1 MNLVYRTNGN
11 HWANKQMWPK
21 DRSRTREVSEP
32 SQDAEIPAIQPIVP
46 SEMQQLID
54 DMRLQDFDS
63 IRFATYRAAC
73 KLRFIQQNTK
83 IHLVDIWNMIEAFR
97 ENGLNAL
104 PLHTVIKT
112 SRAELLLTTVYHN
125 LNKRLVAS
133 QHVNTDVSISLLL
146 AFILGAYD
154 KQNTGRLSV
163 FSTKVALTT
172 LCAGK
177 LVDKLRYIFS
187 QIADSQ
193 GFMDHIKFADFLQ
206 QVLSLTTA
214 VFEAPTFGFSEAVVT
229 QCFNKDEKVTLNVFL
244 DTFLNDPCPPCIMW
258 LPLLHR
264 MAAVD
269 NVYHPVVCD
278 ACQVRSFTGFRY
290 KCQRCANYQLCQ
302 SCFWRGRTSQNHSNE
317 HEMKEYSSY
326 KSPTKQLVHSVH
338 KSLQC
343 IPIASPGDGNV
354 EAINTTGSVAKLAR
368 PLNLVNIV
376 PATPTAIRRK
386 HAAISSA
393 DCPTSPVLLPGQA
406 SLGGVT
412 NDEHKLI
419 ARYAA
424 KLSGR
429 ADYPFSNGRSMNSST
444 IEDERTLIAQLEEE
458 NSVMVREMARLE
470 SQTTSMD
477 DGLAGLRDKKVE
489 LEEKMFEMQQRRR
502 ELMMQLEHL
511 IAQLNAPQPTDG
523 VLSASLSQLP
533 LASDQN
539 LTGVHSNVS
548 NAFRAGS
555 LPAASLQSDLLLAAD
570 LITTNMSDLV
580 RQLDLAQTND
590 GDLAVN
596 GI

>member
-1 MNLVYRTNGN
+1 MWSSNGGGGGVGVVGN
-11 HWANKQMWPK
+11 G
-21 DRSRTREVSEP
+21 P
-32 SQDAEIPAIQPIVP
+32 SPEHILHSVPPIVAT
-46 SEMQQLID
+46 EMQQLID
-54 DMRLQDFDS
+54 EMRLQDFDS

-73 KLRFIQQNTK
+73 KLRFIQQKTK
-83 IHLVDIWNMIEAFR
+83 VHLVDIWNMIEAFR

-112 SRAELLLTTVYHN
+112 SRAELLLTTVFHN

-133 QHVNTDVSISLLL
+133 QHVDTDVSISLLL
-146 AFILGAYD
+146 AFLLGAYD
-154 KQNTGRLSV
+154 KQNTGRLTV
-163 FSTKVALTT
+163 FSIKVALAT

-187 QIADSQ
+187 QIADSN
-193 GFMDHIKFADFLQ
+193 GLMDHIKFTDFLQ

-214 VFEAPTFGFSEAVVT
+214 VFEAPTFGFSESAVT
-229 QCFNKDEKVTLNVFL
+229 QCFHKDDKVSLNVFL
-244 DTFLNDPCPPCIMW
+244 DTFLSDPCPPCIMW

-264 MAAVD
+264 MAAVS

-326 KSPTKQLVHSVH
+326 KSPAKQLVHSIH

-343 IPIASPGDGNV
+343 IPASSSGDAN
-354 EAINTTGSVAKLAR
+354 IDILNTTGVPIGKPTR
-368 PLNLVNIV
+368 PLNLNNIV
-376 PATPTAIRRK
+376 PATPTTIRRQ
-386 HAAISSA
+386 HAATSSS
-393 DCPTSPVLLPGQA
+393 DWPTSPVLLPGQA
-406 SLGGVT
+406 SHGGVID
-412 NDEHKLI
+412 DEHKLI

-429 ADYPFSNGRSMNSST
+429 ADYPLSNGRSMNSSM

-458 NSVMVREMARLE
+458 NSMMVREMARLE
-470 SQTTSMD
+470 SQTTSD
-477 DGLAGLRDKKVE
+477 DGLAGLRDRKME

-511 IAQLNAPQPTDG
+511 MAQLNTGPQPTGG
-523 VLSASLSQLP
+523 VSSASLSQLP
-533 LASDQN
+533 FASDQQ
-539 LTGVHSNVS
+539 LTGVNSNVA

-555 LPAASLQSDLLLAAD
+555 LPATSLQGDLLHAAD
-570 LITTNMSDLV
+570 QITTNMSDLV
-580 RQLDLAQTND
+580 RQLDLAQAED
-590 GDLAVN
+590 N
-596 GI
+596 GVTINGF

>member
-1 MNLVYRTNGN
+1 MWSNGGGGPRDFN
-11 HWANKQMWPK
+11 G
-21 DRSRTREVSEP
+21 P
-32 SQDAEIPAIQPIVP
+32 SPEHVIHSVPPIVA

-54 DMRLQDFDS
+54 EMRLQDFDS

-73 KLRFIQQNTK
+73 KLRFIQQKTK
-83 IHLVDIWNMIEAFR
+83 VHLVDIWNMIEAFR

-112 SRAELLLTTVYHN
+112 SRAELLLTTVFHN

-133 QHVNTDVSISLLL
+133 QHVDTDVSISLLL
-146 AFILGAYD
+146 AFLLGAYD
-154 KQNTGRLSV
+154 KQNTGRLTV
-163 FSTKVALTT
+163 FSIKVALAT

-187 QIADSQ
+187 QIADSN
-193 GFMDHIKFADFLQ
+193 GVMDHIKFTDFLQ

-214 VFEAPTFGFSEAVVT
+214 VFEAPTFGFSESAVT
-229 QCFNKDEKVTLNVFL
+229 QCFHKDEKVTLNVFL
-244 DTFLNDPCPPCIMW
+244 DTFLSDPCPPCIMW

-264 MAAVD
+264 MTAVS

-326 KSPTKQLVHSVH
+326 KSPAKQLVHSIH

-343 IPIASPGDGNV
+343 IPATSSGDSN
-354 EAINTTGSVAKLAR
+354 IDILNTSGPIGGKPAR
-368 PLNLVNIV
+368 PLNLNNIV
-376 PATPTAIRRK
+376 PATPTTIRRQ
-386 HAAISSA
+386 HAATSSA
-393 DCPTSPVLLPGQA
+393 DWPTSPVLLPGQA
-406 SLGGVT
+406 SHGGVID
-412 NDEHKLI
+412 DEHKLI

-429 ADYPFSNGRSMNSST
+429 ADYPLSNGRSMNSSM

-458 NSVMVREMARLE
+458 NSMMVREMARLE
-470 SQTTSMD
+470 SQTTSD
-477 DGLAGLRDKKVE
+477 DGLAGLRDRKME

-511 IAQLNAPQPTDG
+511 MAQLNTGPQPSGG
-523 VLSASLSQLP
+523 VSSASLSQLP
-533 LASDQN
+533 FASDQQ
-539 LTGVHSNVS
+539 LTGVNSNVA

-555 LPAASLQSDLLLAAD
+555 LPATSLQGDLLHAAD
-570 LITTNMSDLV
+570 QITTNMSDLV
-580 RQLDLAQTND
+580 RQLDLAQAD
-590 GDLAVN
+590 DN
-596 GI
+596 GVTINGF